1 MTGPRIALIHAT
13 TLAMAPVISAFA
25 RDWPEAEM
33 MHLLDS
39 SLSDD
44 RRIAGELTDG
54 LTARIVGLA
63 EYASA
68 RGVDGILYTCSA
80 FGEAIDAAAAARSEP
95 TLKPNEAMFE
105 AALDIA
111 VEKGGD
117 LVMLATFPPSMES
130 MEEEFEAQRAARGV
144 TVNLR
149 SVGVS
154 AARDALNNGD
164 VAAHDRLLAEAAGRV
179 GSCAAILFAHFSM
192 DRAHIAVSGTV
203 KMPVLSPPTNAVQQL
218 RGLLS

>member
-1 MTGPRIALIHAT
+1 MAPRIALIHAT
-13 TLAMAPVISAFA
+13 TLAMAPVIDAFA
-25 RDWPEAEM
+25 RDWPEAET

-44 RRIAGELTDG
+44 RRVAGALTDG
-54 LTARIVGLA
+54 LTARIVTLA

-80 FGEAIDAAAAARSEP
+80 FGEAIEAAAAARAEP

-111 VEKGGD
+111 AQTGGD
-117 LVMLATFPPSMES
+117 LVMLATFPPSIES
-130 MEEEFEAQRAARGV
+130 MAEEFEAQRAARGV
-144 TVNLR
+144 VVGLR
-149 SVGVS
+149 SVGVP

-164 VAAHDRLLAEAAGRV
+164 GPLHDSLLADAARAV
-179 GSCAAILFAHFSM
+179 GPCAAIMFAHFSM
-192 DRAHIAVSGTV
+192 DRAHAAVSAAV
-203 KMPVLSPPTNAVQQL
+203 DVPVLSPPTDAVRQL